1 MGCPVIPALLA
12 IYNTYLTYRAA
23 NGGIPG
29 TWEEVSAR
37 LNLPGFIGDSLAVQA
52 ARALATQ
59 REGIGAGADELWTA
73 VPAGVSAGTA
83 AGLRTIAEALIWTSL
98 HDLQTTKDEDGG
110 LVPTLENP
118 PLELADLVAQSVS
131 AAAQAAAAA
140 AAGWRYKTWRTRRDS
155 HVRDT
160 HRELEGVKISLGE
173 SFHTRD
179 GDTLLYPGDPAADI
193 GNRIG
198 CRCFLQTS
206 R

>member
-1 MGCPVIPALLA
+1 VIPALLA
-12 IYNTYLTYRAA
+12 IYQTYLTYSAA
-23 NGGIPG
+23 TELPK
-29 TWEEVSAR
+29 TWEEVSAK
-37 LNLPGFIGDSLAVQA
+37 LNLAGFIGDQLAVQA
-52 ARALATQ
+52 ARALAQQ
-59 REGIGAGADELWTA
+59 REGLKAGADALWTA
-73 VPAGVSAGTA
+73 VPVGVAAGTA
-83 AGLRTIAEALIWTSL
+83 AGLQTIAEALIWTDT
-98 HDLQTTKDEDGG
+98 HEKTGTKDEEGG

-118 PLELADLVAQSVS
+118 PLELADLVQQSVA
-131 AAAQAAAAA
+131 AAAQTAAAA

-179 GDTLLYPGDPAADI
+179 GDTLLFPGDPAADI